1 VSAET
6 LRLGVQKRI
15 FCLSSKGLYRT
26 PDYPIYYELEGAQ
39 SSQFSALGG
48 GKSGMRGTDIN
59 PRTFPPFER
68 KVVELL
74 QQILRKLESIEQ
86 QMPNPRDS
94 PENLYLS

>member
-1 VSAET
+1 
-6 LRLGVQKRI
+6 
-15 FCLSSKGLYRT
+15 
-26 PDYPIYYELEGAQ
+26 
-39 SSQFSALGG
+39 
-48 GKSGMRGTDIN
+48 MRGTDIN